1 MSCRTIIRW
10 SLRPM
15 PLPVPELAKNMGLG
29 RRGTAVATA
38 QPEVPASV
46 KPAEKPA
53 RGRSKQPRKAA
64 NGLGK

>member
-1 MSCRTIIRW
+1 
-10 SLRPM
+10 M